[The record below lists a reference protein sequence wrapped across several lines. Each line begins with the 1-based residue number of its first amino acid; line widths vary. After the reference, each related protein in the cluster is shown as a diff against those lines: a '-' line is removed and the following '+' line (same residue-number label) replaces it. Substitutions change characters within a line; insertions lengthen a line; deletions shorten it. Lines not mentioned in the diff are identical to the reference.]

1 MTEVRAPLAT
11 YRGIGTGKG
20 IAFLGMPYA
29 RPPVGPLRFLP
40 PHPLEPGAT
49 VDATR
54 PGAAPPQADT
64 PRPDWMPARTPQS
77 YSEDCLN
84 LNLWTPAADDALRPV
99 FVHVFGGGFQGGAA
113 TGGHIDG
120 AAFASAGNVVLVRPN
135 MRTGAL
141 GFLHL
146 AEAFPGLP
154 AANRGL
160 LDLIAALQWVRDNVR
175 AFGGDPG
182 NVTLVGLSS
191 GAFTTAA
198 LFATSATSLFH
209 KAWMMSGSASRIV
222 APDTA
227 AAIAADFLG
236 RAGIA
241 PGDLAALQS
250 LSADRIVSLQNQVLA
265 TDLGERNAPGGRTLG
280 IVLDGTSLPRHPL
293 DAIAEG
299 AARDIPMV
307 LGHTAEEARMW
318 YAAGIM
324 GQADEARL
332 RTTIARFR
340 RDADAVLAELRNEFP
355 QAGPSQLEETFLSR
369 TIYRD
374 PAHRTAQAQRQA
386 GGRAWCYEFAWR
398 PSGRFQSL
406 GASHGFDEP
415 FVFGLHAPEAFPPAS
430 ADPHAVALAR
440 RMEANLLSLAT
451 TGDPGW
457 QDKDTRLS

>member
-1 MTEVRAPLAT
+1 MTVVRASLAT
-11 YRGIGTGKG
+11 YRGIGTARGL
-20 IAFLGMPYA
+20 AFLGIPYA

-40 PHPLEPGAT
+40 PHPLPPGAT

-54 PGAAPPQADT
+54 PEAAPPQAET
-64 PRPDWMPARTPQS
+64 PRPDWMPARTAQR

-99 FVHVFGGGFQGGAA
+99 IVHVFGGGFQGGTA
-113 TGGHIDG
+113 TGGHIDEG
-120 AAFASAGNVVLVRPN
+120 AFTSAGDVVLVRPN

-146 AEAFPGLP
+146 AEAFPGI
-154 AANRGL
+154 AATNRGL
-160 LDLIAALQWVRDNVR
+160 LDLIAALEWVKDNVR

-182 NVTLVGLSS
+182 NITLVGLSS

-198 LFATSATSLFH
+198 LFATPATGLFH

-222 APDTA
+222 APETA
-227 AAIAADFLG
+227 AAIAADVLD

-250 LSADRIVSLQNQVLA
+250 LPADRIVGLQTQVLA

-293 DAIAEG
+293 DAIAAG
-299 AARDIPMV
+299 AARNIPMV
-307 LGHTAEEARMW
+307 LGYTAEEARMW

-332 RTTIARFR
+332 RTTVARFR
-340 RDADAVLAELRNEFP
+340 PDADAALTELRREFP
-355 QAGPSQLEETFLSR
+355 QASPSQLEETFLSR
-369 TIYRD
+369 TVYRD
-374 PAHRTAQAQRQA
+374 PALRTAQAQRQA

-398 PSGRFQSL
+398 PSGRFRPL

-415 FVFGLHAPEAFPPAS
+415 FVFGLHAPDAFPPAA
-430 ADPHAVALAR
+430 ADPNAAALTRQLESALFALA
-440 RMEANLLSLAT
+440 S

-457 QDKDTRLS
+457 AGPIAHRS